1 MAEAITTNHYRRKL
15 AKAMAGG
22 PALAPITHM
31 AFGDGGHD
39 AATLT
44 AIDPDPEQ
52 SALNHELLRKPL
64 TLVTQEDLFSV
75 TGRGVIAHA
84 ELVGYAISEAAL
96 IDADGTIVGI
106 KNFAPKIKESDEEYE
121 TNVKLRF

>member
-31 AFGDGGHD
+31 AFGDGGHNKT
-39 AATLT
+39 TLA

-52 SALNHELLRKPL
+52 SALKHELLRKPL
-64 TLVTQEDLFSV
+64 VLVTQEDLFSV
-75 TGRGVIAHA
+75 TGRGVIANA

-96 IDADGTIVGI
+96 IDGNGTLVGV

-121 TNVKLRF
+121 TNVRLRF